1 MAPSYTPAQRTSI
14 SQFVSFTQ
22 SKESIAAKHLKN
34 HGWNVEQAIDA
45 FYQSGA
51 AGNNTI
57 SVTQQNLSKLFD
69 KYRDQ
74 PKDQPDRIGID
85 GAQRYLNDLRVGL
98 EELTHLALCELLQS
112 ASIGDFTREKFIA
125 GWKSVE
131 KAGTNQA
138 YDNIKA
144 QGDHVKALR
153 KQLQKDHSYLKQVY
167 RYTFTL
173 ARPEGQKNVPVDAA
187 LDFWKMFFDSEQGG
201 IDWNSDST
209 PWLDWWLE
217 YYESRYKRP
226 TNKDLWNMVGE
237 LVIKTR
243 EPGGENMD
251 WWSEDGAW
259 PMAVDEFVTFVKE
272 KRGDVVMDTS

>member
-1 MAPSYTPAQRTSI
+1 MIPVEADISI
-14 SQFVSFTQ
+14 ELNQ
-22 SKESIAAKHLKN
+22 KA
-34 HGWNVEQAIDA
+34 
-45 FYQSGA
+45 
-51 AGNNTI
+51 
-57 SVTQQNLSKLFD
+57 
-69 KYRDQ
+69 DQ

-112 ASIGDFTREKFIA
+112 VSIGDFTREKFIA

-131 KAGTNQA
+131 KTGTNQA

-144 QGDHVKALR
+144 QGDHVKSLR

-167 RYTFTL
+167 RYTFIL
-173 ARPEGQKNVPVDAA
+173 ARPEGQKNVPIDAA
-187 LDFWKMFFDSEQGG
+187 LDFWKMFFDSDQGG

-217 YYESRYKRP
+217 YYETRYKRP

-237 LVIKTR
+237 LVIKTQ

-272 KRGDVVMDTS
+272 KRGDIVMDTT